1 MSVGHRL
8 SFLVAAEVLTALA
21 LVVLGF
27 VSLQRLASSSQFL
40 HRFVLVPIQAIDVAL
55 DDVGYLGKH
64 PRDPAD
70 DQLIAGR
77 LDAFARHYGSN
88 IQIAGNAGPDA
99 QRQRAQLQTVGRLDL
114 IDEETHA
121 VALLKQDTERVSAA
135 TRGGAGV
142 TPNDLDALHADLR
155 ELLRINLEFV
165 DAAEADITASAAHSR
180 IALMLVG
187 LCGVALAG
195 ALAWHVRRAIAPRV
209 SLLVQKIKKFQE
221 FGVHERTLIRGRD
234 DIAVLANALDVGFAA
249 IADRNRERERFL
261 AVAAHELET
270 PMASI
275 LGFVQSALE
284 NPAQRERALHVVQ
297 RQTRRL
303 GRLVEDLLWAASV
316 RAGELEFHP
325 VPLDLAEV
333 TRRMA
338 EEVEETM
345 PSHRVSMHGPRS
357 VHMLADETLV
367 THALWSLLTYAGALS
382 TSDAPIDL
390 AVEPSAARVL
400 VTCQI
405 HGPSL
410 PPEDQMRIFD
420 PFATIQYEVD
430 ARPRTTMGLFL
441 CREIA
446 RVHGGSLRVSDRAGI
461 GPALTLDLPA

>member
-1 MSVGHRL
+1 M
-8 SFLVAAEVLTALA
+8 
-21 LVVLGF
+21 
-27 VSLQRLASSSQFL
+27 
-40 HRFVLVPIQAIDVAL
+40 
-55 DDVGYLGKH
+55 
-64 PRDPAD
+64 
-70 DQLIAGR
+70 
-77 LDAFARHYGSN
+77 
-88 IQIAGNAGPDA
+88 
-99 QRQRAQLQTVGRLDL
+99 
-114 IDEETHA
+114 
-121 VALLKQDTERVSAA
+121 KQDTERISAA
-135 TRGGAGV
+135 ARGAGV
-142 TPNDLDALHADLR
+142 TPAEVDALHSDLR

-165 DAAEADITASAAHSR
+165 NVAEANITASAAR
-180 IALMLVG
+180 TRAELVIVG

-195 ALAWHVRRAIAPRV
+195 ALAWQVRRAIAPRV
-209 SLLVQKIKKFQE
+209 SVLVQKVKKFQE
-221 FGVHERTLIRGRD
+221 FGVHERILMRGSD

-275 LGFVQSALE
+275 LGFVQSALD
-284 NPAQRERALHVVQ
+284 NPAQRERALQVIQ

-303 GRLVEDLLWAASV
+303 GHLVEDLLWAASV

-345 PSHRVSMHGPRS
+345 PNHRVCMHAPRS

-382 TSDAPIDL
+382 ASDAPIDL
-390 AVEPSAARVL
+390 AVEPIDARVS
-400 VTCQI
+400 VTLQI
-405 HGPSL
+405 QGPSL
-410 PPEDQMRIFD
+410 PPEDQMRVFD

-430 ARPRTTMGLFL
+430 ARPRSTMGLFL

-446 RVHGGSLRVSDRAGI
+446 RVHGGTLRVCDRAGI
-461 GPALTLDLPA
+461 GPALTLDLPT

>member
-8 SFLVAAEVLTALA
+8 SFLVAAELLTALA

-27 VSLQRLASSSQFL
+27 VSLERLASSSQFL
-40 HRFVLVPIQAIDVAL
+40 HRFVLVPIQAIDGAL
-55 DDVGYLGKH
+55 DDVGYLGDH

-70 DQLIAGR
+70 DQVIAGR
-77 LDAFARHYGSN
+77 LEAFARHYGRD
-88 IQIAGNAGPDA
+88 IQIAGNSGPDA
-99 QRQRAQLQTVGRLDL
+99 QRQKAQLQEVGRLDL

-121 VALLKQDTERVSAA
+121 VALLKQDTDRVWAA
-135 TRGGAGV
+135 TSGAGV
-142 TPNDLDALHADLR
+142 TPADLDALHADLR

-165 DAAEADITASAAHSR
+165 DAAEADITASAAR
-180 IALMLVG
+180 TRTALVLVG

-195 ALAWHVRRAIAPRV
+195 ALAWRVRRAIAPRV
-209 SLLVQKIKKFQE
+209 SVLVQKVKKFQE
-221 FGVHERTLIRGRD
+221 FGVNERTLMSGRD

-275 LGFVQSALE
+275 LGFVQSAIE
-284 NPAQRERALHVVQ
+284 NPAQRERALQVIQ

-303 GRLVEDLLWAASV
+303 GRLVEELLWAASV

-325 VPLDLAEV
+325 VPLDLADV

-345 PSHRVSMHGPRS
+345 PSHRVCMHAPRS
-357 VHMLADETLV
+357 AHMLADETLV
-367 THALWSLLTYAGALS
+367 THALWSLLTYAGAVS
-382 TSDAPIDL
+382 ASDSPIDL
-390 AVEPSAARVL
+390 AVEPSTARVL

-430 ARPRTTMGLFL
+430 ARPRSTMGLFL